1 MKFKCIFLFIT
12 FIYTSNLKAQ
22 ESQETL
28 LTQFSPFLSK
38 AYYNFNLGIVRY
50 PFTNDNLNDGTY
62 AGGIRKN
69 GFSGR
74 FLLGYKFTEDL
85 AIQFGVMRPATWFEF
100 TDINGQKFDKSVWIN
115 LWSLSF
121 KKNFNINK
129 RLAFYA
135 EAGVGNLN
143 RVGTRVGGEVV
154 YPDAHYA
161 SLVTGAGFKYTL
173 NKNWDLM
180 LNGMYLPES
189 KKHNQP
195 YTLQTS
201 LGLLYNFKQIPR
213 EEAEDYANNESYFFP
228 KRFIQIGYANSD
240 VGFFP
245 NRFFSMNAKV
255 GNTESV
261 GLPVFWLGDS
271 KAAHTLS
278 ITYQQTAFHTEK
290 LFSLDWGVS
299 ITGFQT
305 EATKT
310 NVFAFSVF
318 PVLRFYV
325 MRKKPM
331 DLYINYSVIGPTFL
345 TKKNIDNLATGPKLT
360 YQDFMGIGMFVGEK
374 RKLNFELRIM
384 HYSNGNIFSK
394 NSGVAIPV
402 VFTVGKT
409 L

>member
-1 MKFKCIFLFIT
+1 MLFKRIVLVLTIIFT
-12 FIYTSNLKAQ
+12 FNVSA
-22 ESQETL
+22 QETL
-28 LTQFSPFLSK
+28 ETPLTQFSPFLSR
-38 AYYNFNLGIVRY
+38 AYYNFNFGLVRY
-50 PFTNDNLNDGTY
+50 PFSNKNLKMGTTS
-62 AGGIRKN
+62 GGVNKN

-74 FLLGYKFTEDL
+74 FLFGYKFKEDL

-100 TDINGQKFDKSVWIN
+100 KDINGQKFEKSVWIN
-115 LWSLSF
+115 LWSLSI
-121 KKNFNINK
+121 KKNFNIND
-129 RLAFYA
+129 RLAFYT
-135 EAGVGNLN
+135 EAGIGNLN
-143 RVGTRVGGEVV
+143 RVGVRIGGEVI

-161 SLVTGAGFKYTL
+161 SLVTGAGFKYSL

-180 LNGMYLPES
+180 INGMYLPES
-189 KKHNQP
+189 KKHDQP
-195 YTLQTS
+195 HILQSS
-201 LGLLYNFKQIPR
+201 LGLLYNLRQIPK
-213 EEAEDYANNESYFFP
+213 EEAEGYANNSKYFFP
-228 KRFIQIGYANSD
+228 KRFIQIGYANSGI
-240 VGFFP
+240 GFFT
-245 NRFFSMNAKV
+245 NRFLSMNAKI
-255 GNTESV
+255 GNTESL

-278 ITYQQTAFHTEK
+278 LTYQQTAFHTEK

-299 ITGFQT
+299 VTGFQT

-310 NVFAFSVF
+310 NVFAFSIF

-325 MRKKPM
+325 LRKKAM

-345 TKKNIDNLATGPKLT
+345 TKKNIDNLETGPKLT
-360 YQDFMGIGMFVGEK
+360 YQDFMGLGMFVGKK
-374 RKLNFELRIM
+374 RNLNFELRIM